1 MVTRGA
7 GKEIMRGPGQTKCQI
22 TGGKLGRE
30 AHLRVGM
37 SVNVCACV

>member
-1 MVTRGA
+1 MTRGT
-7 GKEIMRGPGQTKCQI
+7 GKEIMRGPWQTECQI

-37 SVNVCACV
+37 SVNVCVCV